1 LVPGRF
7 SYISNEAILNDKAV
21 ESSNDWQSIN
31 SALIQIDESF
41 VQIEDKLQQ
50 IENADVYTKT
60 EVNTSLGQKANQSD
74 VGNLANLTTT
84 DKTSLVNAVNNTVSL
99 LADKAKQ
106 SNLRKFN
113 PLWGLNM
120 YVKQDLVEAKSFVDI
135 ALSLSMDSLI
145 FTVDFQ
151 DFGDSFYCS
160 YAYDTR
166 YKNIND
172 MLDYTASKGI
182 KVKAIKVHTNG
193 IDFTNVNFFTK
204 YIAGLNLLISY
215 LTSTNKPENF
225 IILNEVNEMIYSYS
239 TYGTGMINSINA
251 VKSAGYKVGISFS
264 SSFQYVSACHPNIMS
279 ILDVIGLNIY
289 PQITPNISNASVS
302 DGIEAWKYSE
312 LENTA
317 KMLKL
322 SYPNAKIWISETGI
336 FDNMNALVTPG
347 TSWVQGYVADGQGV
361 PSEIYFTGM
370 FETVKSSKTIEGVY
384 GWWVPSLNTTQLI
397 NLSKRYIKG
406 EL

>member
-1 LVPGRF
+1 
-7 SYISNEAILNDKAV
+7 
-21 ESSNDWQSIN
+21 
-31 SALIQIDESF
+31 
-41 VQIEDKLQQ
+41 
-50 IENADVYTKT
+50 
-60 EVNTSLGQKANQSD
+60 
-74 VGNLANLTTT
+74 
-84 DKTSLVNAVNNTVSL
+84 
-99 LADKAKQ
+99 
-106 SNLRKFN
+106 
-113 PLWGLNM
+113 
-120 YVKQDLVEAKSFVDI
+120 
-135 ALSLSMDSLI
+135 
-145 FTVDFQ
+145 
-151 DFGDSFYCS
+151 
-160 YAYDTR
+160 
-166 YKNIND
+166 
-172 MLDYTASKGI
+172 
-182 KVKAIKVHTNG
+182 
-193 IDFTNVNFFTK
+193 
-204 YIAGLNLLISY
+204 
-215 LTSTNKPENF
+215 
-225 IILNEVNEMIYSYS
+225 
-239 TYGTGMINSINA
+239 
-251 VKSAGYKVGISFS
+251 
-264 SSFQYVSACHPNIMS
+264 MS